1 MTATQP
7 TATEVI
13 RVMRIEKIISLHY
26 KDGFGTE
33 EYSWSRGFFNTS
45 GVALAPR
52 ARALSHADAV
62 LDGLSVSNGY
72 VNINGA
78 CGAGVLLTAGTIR
91 NSLIVCVG
99 LGGLVVVHDAAGISR
114 ALPPLHSLGHAGG
127 NSILLVRHARYAS
140 RPRAGWTVRA
150 EPRTRAATGPRPSL
164 AVATGCGYAPIPD
177 GHRRHDPHHGTV
189 LSA

>member
-52 ARALSHADAV
+52 PRGWINEMVDQEACETS
-62 LDGLSVSNGY
+62 GY
-72 VNINGA
+72 
-78 CGAGVLLTAGTIR
+78 GT
-91 NSLIVCVG
+91 
-99 LGGLVVVHDAAGISR
+99 
-114 ALPPLHSLGHAGG
+114 
-127 NSILLVRHARYAS
+127 
-140 RPRAGWTVRA
+140 
-150 EPRTRAATGPRPSL
+150 
-164 AVATGCGYAPIPD
+164 
-177 GHRRHDPHHGTV
+177 
-189 LSA
+189 